1 MIEFGRFYQQIATG
15 TLAHWLETLP
25 AQISAWQREALHGQ
39 FKQWNNAV
47 EFLPTITPA
56 NLDLLHS
63 VSAQSAEPLSA
74 GQLKGMETLLRNL
87 MPWRKGPFSLYG
99 IDIDTEWRSDWKWER
114 VLPHLSDLK
123 GRTILDV
130 GCGSGYHLWRMV
142 GAGAQLAVGIDP
154 TQLFLCQ
161 FEAVRKLLGDDRRAH
176 LLPLGIEQLPA
187 LNAFDTVFSMGV
199 LYHRRSPL
207 EHLWQLKDQ
216 LVKDG
221 ELVLETLVVEGDENT
236 VLVPGDRYAQMRN
249 VYFIPSALA
258 LKNWLEKCGFVDV
271 RIVDTSVTST
281 EEQRRT
287 PWMVTESLADFL
299 NPADNSKT
307 VEGYPAPV
315 RAVLI
320 ARKP

>member
-1 MIEFGRFYQQIATG
+1 MITFERFYQQIAVSP
-15 TLAHWLETLP
+15 LSHWLETLP
-25 AQISAWQREALHGQ
+25 AQIATWQREAVHGQ
-39 FKQWNNAV
+39 IKQWTSAINY
-47 EFLPTITPA
+47 LPELKPHQ
-56 NLDLLHS
+56 LDLLNGVIATS
-63 VSAQSAEPLSA
+63 EEPLSA
-74 GQLKGMETLLRNL
+74 GELTRIETHLRNL

-99 IDIDTEWRSDWKWER
+99 LDINTEWRSDWKWDR
-114 VLPHLSDLK
+114 VLPHLSDLR

-130 GCGSGYHLWRMV
+130 GCGSGYHMWRMI
-142 GAGAQLAVGIDP
+142 GAGAKFAVGIDP
-154 TQLFLCQ
+154 TQLFLHQ

-216 LVKDG
+216 LVQDG
-221 ELVLETLVVEGDENT
+221 ELVLETLVIDGDENT

-249 VYFIPSALA
+249 VYFIPSAAA

-271 RIVDTSVTST
+271 RIVDVCTTTV

-287 PWMVTESLADFL
+287 DWMITESLAEFL
-299 NPADNSKT
+299 DPNDSSKT
-307 VEGYPAPV
+307 IEGYPAPV